1 MACCPLPPCKP
12 MGFSHHADLDAA
24 QRPLPSWVAS
34 STLRV
39 ASFLLCCILH
49 FQILAKKNIQLQK
62 RPFHRFCSKL
72 VPKVA
77 HIDSTPDL
85 TQITLYTEPMLS
97 RASSQANWISSS
109 SAHPSDMDVC
119 SHGRAVPQHSWDVSQ
134 PCGGRDGEK
143 YGEIL

>member
-1 MACCPLPPCKP
+1 MSGQWERTWLAGLFLHASPWASAITLTLMLLRDLCLPGLLPPPCGLHP
-12 MGFSHHADLDAA
+12 SCCAA
-24 QRPLPSWVAS
+24 SCTSRFWQR
-34 STLRV
+34 
-39 ASFLLCCILH
+39 
-49 FQILAKKNIQLQK
+49 KKDIQLQK

-97 RASSQANWISSS
+97 RASSQANWISSPR
-109 SAHPSDMDVC
+109 AHPSDMDLC

-134 PCGGRDGEK
+134 
-143 YGEIL
+143 